1 MTAERSVICVYA
13 TDSRTRCPL
22 DAMVLSAV
30 IRLLATTLLSLLSC
44 ASVLAQSAD
53 FEPPR
58 LANGTPDLNGIWQ
71 ALGSAHYDVERH
83 MARPSMM
90 LREGPHGPLPAVPV
104 LALGAVGSVPGGMGV
119 VDGGKIPYKPEAAKK
134 REENR
139 AHWIERDPEVKCY
152 LPGVPRAVYM
162 PFPFQ
167 IIQNDGAVFVAYEYA
182 GAVREIYMK
191 DVGPAETDSWMGQSV
206 GRWEGNTL
214 VVEVT
219 GFNDQTWFDRSGT
232 HHSNQLRVEERYTL
246 TTPNHI
252 QYEAKIEDPEVFTRP
267 WNISL
272 PLYRRM
278 EEDARLMDFKC
289 VEFVEE
295 LLFGEYRRNPLER

>member
-1 MTAERSVICVYA
+1 MTRFVTLAMALAGLAFSVA
-13 TDSRTRCPL
+13 G
-22 DAMVLSAV
+22 
-30 IRLLATTLLSLLSC
+30 
-44 ASVLAQSAD
+44 QSPD
-53 FEPPR
+53 FEPKR

-71 ALGSAHYDVERH
+71 ANSSAHFDIERH
-83 MARPSMM
+83 VARHSMM

-104 LALGAVGSVPGGMGV
+104 LALGAVGSVPGGMGIV
-119 VDGGKIPYKPEAAKK
+119 EGGKIPYKPEAAAK
-134 REENR
+134 RDENR
-139 AHWIERDPEVKCY
+139 ARWIERDPEIKCY
-152 LPGVPRAVYM
+152 LPGVPRATYM

-167 IIQNDGAVFVAYEYA
+167 ILQNESSVFIAYEFA

-206 GRWEGNTL
+206 GRWEEDTL

-219 GFNDQTWFDRSGT
+219 GQSDQTWFDRSGT
-232 HHSNQLRVEERYTL
+232 HHSNQLRVVERYTL
-246 TTPNHI
+246 TSPYHI
-252 QYEAKIEDPEVFTRP
+252 RYEAEIEDPEVFTRP
-267 WNISL
+267 WRISL

-295 LLFGEYRRNPLER
+295 LIYGEYRRKPLER